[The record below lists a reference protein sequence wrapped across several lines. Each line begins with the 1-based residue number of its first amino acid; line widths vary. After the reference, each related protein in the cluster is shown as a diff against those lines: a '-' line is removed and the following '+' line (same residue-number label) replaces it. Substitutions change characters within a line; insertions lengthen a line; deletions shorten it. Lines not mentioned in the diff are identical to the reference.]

1 MRYRVFCRCENLPRA
16 ESSTNQLLTHLQ
28 DTTVTSKSRELSA
41 IAGAGT
47 SIVGAS
53 ARNTAICS
61 RAWLMLLAKCP
72 LLPVMRLAAME
83 VIRHN
88 INRLERRLFAECTSW
103 ERIVPR
109 FSGRKESLERVSCF
123 GQDTDSL
130 IGWS

>member
-1 MRYRVFCRCENLPRA
+1 
-16 ESSTNQLLTHLQ
+16 
-28 DTTVTSKSRELSA
+28 
-41 IAGAGT
+41 
-47 SIVGAS
+47 
-53 ARNTAICS
+53 
-61 RAWLMLLAKCP
+61 MLLAKCP
-72 LLPVMRLAAME
+72 LLPVMRLAAMD

-130 IGWS
+130 IGWVERAGLAPNSDSMLVPALRQVTSGNKRDRWQCMLRIFLFGADEGG